1 MVDFCSEKREK
12 REMFAKKMGSQLT
25 AVMNPL
31 NNNTYDLFKKSTK
44 S

>member
-25 AVMNPL
+25 AVVNPL
-31 NNNTYDLFKKSTK
+31 NILDCLFFHR
-44 S
+44 